1 MPMTLR
7 LTAAETEA
15 LRETAR
21 REHRSMQEVARIAID
36 EYVTRRDA
44 TSRRA
49 PRDDRARGCG
59 APSPTREPVTEHL
72 DLDDLLAAAEAALG
86 RPPDI
91 RDIGILEAAV
101 ARTRASV
108 YGEDAYPDLDAKA
121 AALLHSIVTGHA
133 LIDGNKRLGWVA
145 VRLFYRLNDRDLRA
159 PIDDA
164 FDLVI
169 AIADGSIRDVASIAA
184 RLRAWS
190 SKLDGAG

>member
-1 MPMTLR
+1 M
-7 LTAAETEA
+7 
-15 LRETAR
+15 
-21 REHRSMQEVARIAID
+21 
-36 EYVTRRDA
+36 
-44 TSRRA
+44 
-49 PRDDRARGCG
+49 
-59 APSPTREPVTEHL
+59 TEHL

-164 FDLVI
+164 FDLVA
-169 AIADGSIRDVASIAA
+169 AIADGSLRDVASISA

-190 SKLDGAG
+190 SNLDSTG

>member
-1 MPMTLR
+1 
-7 LTAAETEA
+7 
-15 LRETAR
+15 
-21 REHRSMQEVARIAID
+21 
-36 EYVTRRDA
+36 
-44 TSRRA
+44 
-49 PRDDRARGCG
+49 
-59 APSPTREPVTEHL
+59 VTEHL

-86 RPPDI
+86 RPPDV

-108 YGEDAYPDLDAKA
+108 YGEDAYPDLNAKA

-145 VRLFYRLNDRDLRA
+145 VRLFYRLNERDLRA

-164 FDLVI
+164 FALVA
-169 AIADGSIRDVASIAA
+169 AIADGSLRDVPAIAA

-190 SKLDGAG
+190 SELDTTG

>member
-1 MPMTLR
+1 
-7 LTAAETEA
+7 
-15 LRETAR
+15 
-21 REHRSMQEVARIAID
+21 
-36 EYVTRRDA
+36 
-44 TSRRA
+44 
-49 PRDDRARGCG
+49 
-59 APSPTREPVTEHL
+59 VTEHL
-72 DLDDLLAAAEAALG
+72 DLDDLLAAAAAALG
-86 RPPDI
+86 RPPEV

-145 VRLFYRLNDRDLRA
+145 VRLLYRLNERDLRA

-164 FDLVI
+164 FDLVA
-169 AIADGSIRDVASIAA
+169 AIADGSLRDVAAIAA

-190 SKLDGAG
+190 SELDNTG